1 MQNFTDNESTRIL
14 DVKRKITNRLATAMM
29 ALPDDICKLLK
40 TGIVTGGISASYF
53 HNEKENDIDVYLSE
67 PAAILALKQ
76 LIAIKEPQI
85 MGAIQDINDKYNAL
99 EVEVAGKLVT
109 PQAVT
114 FKSGIQIITMDTVD
128 ARSKFDFEH
137 CKPYYDIATDK
148 YFISRTQYDSIT
160 NKKLVLNMTGDGV
173 SPDSKRLE
181 KFVDRG
187 WTL

>member
-1 MQNFTDNESTRIL
+1 MQTFNESETDNIRV
-14 DVKRKITNRLATAMM
+14 VKQKITNRLATAMM
-29 ALPDDICKLLK
+29 ALPDVVCKLLK

-76 LIAIKEPQI
+76 FIANREPQI

-99 EVEVAGKLVT
+99 EVEVDGKLVT

-160 NKKLVLNMTGDGV
+160 NKKLVLNATGP
-173 SPDSKRLE
+173 SPDAKRLE